1 MCGIVGFTGRI
12 DARKFLLDG
21 LSRLEYRGYDSAGI
35 ALVQS
40 GNDSE
45 LGILRVKGK
54 IADLRAAVDESEL
67 NGNCGIGHTRWAT
80 HGVPSEANAHP
91 HRDCSGRIAVVHNG
105 IIENYSQLRS
115 ELIAKGHDF
124 QSQTDTEVV
133 AHLIEEY
140 YSGDLIEAVRTT
152 VAQLSG
158 SFALAVLHAKHPDTI
173 IVTRNDSPLV
183 LGSYEEGALVAS
195 DIPAIIEYTRDVIYI
210 GDREMAVL
218 HSDGAIE
225 CYDATGAV
233 FAPVVHHVEW
243 DLEDAQRGGY
253 PDFMLKEIYEQPR
266 VIRDTLAGRFDAVT
280 GELSFEELPLSSE
293 ELAAID
299 RIYIVACGTSYH
311 AGLIGKNIIEAWARI
326 PVEVEVASEFRYR
339 NPIITSGTLVLAI
352 TQSGETADTL
362 EAVRLARKAGAHVI
376 ALTNVVGSRITREA
390 QTVLYIKANLEI
402 AVAATKSF
410 LAQVA
415 LLTLFALHLAQ
426 QRGKLLKEQVAEI
439 YAEMQKLPE
448 QIEWILA
455 NSDQIERCAK
465 ACVDATTALFIG
477 RGVGATTCFE
487 GALKLKEISYLH
499 AEAFPAGEIKHGPI
513 ALIDAEKRTPVIAV
527 IPQSLTREKTLSN
540 IEEVLARGAKVV
552 AIATQGDE
560 RIHGL
565 TDLVIPIPPVSE
577 YLSPIT
583 ASVPLQL
590 FARAIAIARGCD
602 VDQPRNLAKSVT
614 VE

>member
-105 IIENYSQLRS
+105 IIENYAQLRA

-133 AHLIEEY
+133 AHLVEEF
-140 YSGDLIEAVRTT
+140 YSGDLIEAVRAT
-152 VAQLSG
+152 VAQLTG
-158 SFALAVLHAKHPDTI
+158 SFALAVLHAEHPDTI

-183 LGSYEEGALVAS
+183 LGSYEGGALVAS
-195 DIPAIIEYTRDVIYI
+195 DVPAIIEYTRDVIYI
-210 GDREMAVL
+210 GDRDMAVL
-218 HSDGAIE
+218 RSDGAIE

-233 FAPVVHHVEW
+233 FEPTVYHVEW

-253 PDFMLKEIYEQPR
+253 PDFMLKEIHEQPR
-266 VIRDTLAGRFDAVT
+266 VIRDTLAGRFDVVS

-293 ELAAID
+293 ELAAVD

-311 AGLIGKNIIEAWARI
+311 AGLIGKSIIEAWARI

-390 QTVLYIKANLEI
+390 QTVLFIKANLEI

-415 LLTLFALHLAQ
+415 LLTLLALHFAQ
-426 QRGKLLKEQVAEI
+426 QRGKLSKEQVAEI
-439 YAEMQKLPE
+439 YAEMRKLPE

-455 NSDQIERCAK
+455 NSHEIEHCAK
-465 ACVDATTALFIG
+465 ACADATTALFIG
-477 RGVGATTCFE
+477 RGVSATTCFE

-513 ALIDAEKRTPVIAV
+513 ALIDVEKRTPVITV
-527 IPQSLTREKTLSN
+527 VPQSLTREKTLSN
-540 IEEVLARGAKVV
+540 IEEVLARGAQVI
-552 AIATQGDE
+552 AIATYGDK
-560 RIHGL
+560 RIHEL
-565 TDLVIPIPPVSE
+565 TDLVITIPSVSE